1 MIKKKI
7 KVNFLRVS
15 AGLIFFIFASACG
28 HSTIESSGGTPSP
41 NSSTS
46 SEFSLASDFPS
57 DLIIPDINGMR
68 STAFIVSTSSPA
80 GVVPIDLDS
89 NPFSLSKKFSTMIC
103 PPGSGIPSKL
113 VIKSSREAFL
123 LTSNSIISFNPEEGS
138 VYSVTSAIESIN
150 IGTGHQNSDG
160 TTSSPQITPSFPGG
174 IALDGD
180 TLFVS
185 SANYLQTH
193 SPAKAAPGTISV
205 FQIGA
210 HGSVTRTGHVITSG
224 FNPTGI
230 SVRSE
235 DEIVVTNSG
244 VIEIAD
250 AKAVPVTRSS
260 VDLINTD
267 TLEINANI
275 PLGYFGASFHRPALT
290 EDKSRA
296 FIGSAAYGRVYEI
309 DLINKQVLRG
319 ISNPIAVSSSSDY
332 ISDVVLGF
340 DDSLLFA
347 SSFEQSSVIQI
358 DLTKENPVETNQYVV
373 GFPAGVT
380 SENPSGANTGA
391 GPLAIRPGTK
401 GIDFSGPELFVVTGY
416 PGKLVSIT
424 TSNTPQVPVSTPE
437 PEQEPAEEQEDV
449 NTDTPPVSEDENILE
464 DMPCRDFVRAV
475 KLVRYGT
482 GAGFGQNKFPQV
494 VMGAPKGMGATSG
507 SLDVLS
513 LGIGGEII
521 LDMGSCQIKDGT
533 GIDFIVFENP
543 FFIGG
548 NEAAPYAELAS
559 VSVSNDGINFVDFSC
574 QSDSFPYD
582 GCAGWHPVYSAPT
595 NGISPFDPDI
605 AGGDAFDLTTIGVNS
620 ARYIRLRDVRG
631 TQGGASSGFDLD
643 AIAVVN
649 GIKK

>member
-7 KVNFLRVS
+7 EMFFLKVG
-15 AGLIFFIFASACG
+15 AGLMFLIFASACG

-41 NSSTS
+41 SPSAS

-57 DLIIPDINGMR
+57 DLVIPDIDGMR
-68 STAFIVSTSSPA
+68 STAFTVSTSSPA
-80 GVVPIDLDS
+80 GVIPIDLDS
-89 NPFSLSKKFSTMIC
+89 NPFSLSKKFSPIVC

-113 VIKSSREAFL
+113 IVRSSSEAFL
-123 LTSNSIISFNPEEGS
+123 LTSNSIISFNPETGS
-138 VYSVTSAIESIN
+138 IYGVTSVIESID
-150 IGTGHQNSDG
+150 IGSGHQNSDG
-160 TTSSPQITPSFPGG
+160 TPSNPQITPSFPGG
-174 IALDGD
+174 IALNGD

-185 SANYLQTH
+185 SANYLQTYA
-193 SPAKAAPGTISV
+193 PAKAAPGTISV

-267 TLEINANI
+267 ALEINANI

-332 ISDVVLGF
+332 ISDIVLGF
-340 DDSLLFA
+340 DNSLLFA

-391 GPLAIRPGTK
+391 GPLAVRPGIK
-401 GIDFSGPELFVVTGY
+401 GNDFSGPDLFVVTGY

-424 TSNTPQVPVSTPE
+424 TANTPQISVDAPE
-437 PEQEPAEEQEDV
+437 PEPEEEDPPTDAPPA
-449 NTDTPPVSEDENILE
+449 PADENIPE
-464 DMPCRDFVRAV
+464 DTPCQGFAQAV
-475 KLVRYGT
+475 KSVHYGT

-521 LDMGSCQIKDGT
+521 LDMGSCWIKDGT

-559 VSVSNDGINFVDFSC
+559 VAVSNDGISFVKFPC
-574 QSDSFPYD
+574 RSDSLPYD
-582 GCAGWHPVYSAPT
+582 GCAGWHPVYSAPV
-595 NGISPFDPDI
+595 NGISPFDPSI
-605 AGGDAFDLTTIGVNS
+605 AGGDAFDLAAVGVNS